1 MAPPA
6 SNTDEGPLARIWWLI
21 RAPLPGRG
29 GHSLR
34 MAAAC
39 SMVVLIG
46 EIWQIPDVAVPALC
60 TMAIWQ
66 KDRTT
71 NLLAGVAVNILI
83 ILILTLLF
91 LLIHLTLDHPVGL
104 VVAITLLSFGFFFL
118 GSASKLKPVSY
129 LLGLIV
135 VFALIVADQAPIGEI
150 ATRALLYADLFI
162 LVPGAVMMICGPLI
176 CPAPATLL
184 IRQIAARLRLCAT
197 LLEQPN
203 PDQLDYALATLRE
216 GASGMLKLLKMAK
229 LEKVLQKDP
238 LAHLEQATYSS
249 VAAVALAHAAF
260 RNGETQGRA
269 GDFSKTLRAMAEI
282 FSHNGYPQDIPLL
295 STPANTPALAQLAT
309 VLHSFTTPVE
319 PPPALTQTPPKK
331 SGFFAPDA
339 FSNPEHIRFAV
350 KGTAAV
356 LISYFIFTILD
367 WPGIHTCIITCF
379 IVALPTVGEMT
390 TKLRLRISGALVGG
404 SIGIASIIFIMPHL
418 HNIAAF
424 LVLIFVVSLFASWVK
439 NGDDRIAYAGFQ
451 IGLAFFLSDLKG
463 FGPTSDMTTARDRII
478 GILLGNFIT
487 YAVFTTFW
495 PSSAYDLIAGRC
507 RSLLQ
512 ALKQQTLLTSPNQQ
526 TQQAAT
532 IQEDL
537 SITERA
543 LEMAEAEP
551 AHMRTRMP
559 LLPTYAALTK
569 QAAILAE
576 DGLLPSKQQ
585 AVKQQ
590 LQDME
595 QALT

>member
-1 MAPPA
+1 MAQPA
-6 SNTDEGPLARIWWLI
+6 TDSDSSGLARLWWLI

-39 SMVVLIG
+39 AMVVLIG
-46 EIWQIPDVAVPALC
+46 EIWQVPDVAVPALC

-71 NLLAGVAVNILI
+71 NMLAGIAVNILI
-83 ILILTLLF
+83 VLILALLF
-91 LLIHLTLDHPVGL
+91 CLIHLTLDHPVGL
-104 VVAITLLSFGFFFL
+104 VVAVMLLSFGFFFL
-118 GSASKLKPVSY
+118 GSASKLKPVAY

-135 VFALIVADQAPIGEI
+135 VFALIVADQVPIGEL

-162 LVPGAVMMICGPLI
+162 LVPGAVMIIAGPLI

-184 IRQIAARLRLCAT
+184 TREIAARLRLCAT

-203 PDQLDYALATLRE
+203 TDQLDYARATLRE
-216 GASGMLKLLKMAK
+216 GAGGMLKLLKMAK
-229 LEKVLQKDP
+229 LEKVLRKDP
-238 LAHLEQATYSS
+238 LNHLEQAAYSS
-249 VAAVALAHAAF
+249 VAALALAHTAF
-260 RNGETQGRA
+260 RHGETQPQTLA
-269 GDFSKTLRAMAEI
+269 FSKTLRDMAEI
-282 FSHNGYPQDIPLL
+282 FSHNAYPQDVPRL
-295 STPANTPALAQLAT
+295 TPPDNAPALARLADILAT
-309 VLHSFTTPVE
+309 FADPVV
-319 PPPALTQTPPKK
+319 PQAPDTSSPQQK
-331 SGFFAPDA
+331 SGFFVPDA
-339 FSNPEHIRFAV
+339 FSNPEHVRFAV

-356 LISYFIFTILD
+356 LISYFIFTILN

-404 SIGIASIIFIMPHL
+404 TIGITSIIFVMPHL

-424 LVLIFVVSLFASWVK
+424 LLLIFVVSLFASWIK
-439 NGDDRIAYAGFQ
+439 NGDERIAYAGFQ

-487 YAVFTTFW
+487 YAVFTSFW
-495 PSSAYDLIAGRC
+495 PSSAYGPISQRWL
-507 RSLLQ
+507 
-512 ALKQQTLLTSPNQQ
+512 TLLNVLKKQ
-526 TQQAAT
+526 TTTTDTARQIRQAAT
-532 IQEDL
+532 IQEEL
-537 SITERA
+537 SSVERA
-543 LEMAEAEP
+543 LELAEAEP
-551 AHMRTRMP
+551 PHMRAHMP
-559 LLPTYAALTK
+559 LLPTYAVLTR
-569 QAAILAE
+569 QAAVLAE
-576 DGLLPSKQQ
+576 DGLLPSRQK
-585 AVKQQ
+585 AVEQH

>member
-1 MAPPA
+1 
-6 SNTDEGPLARIWWLI
+6 
-21 RAPLPGRG
+21 
-29 GHSLR
+29 
-34 MAAAC
+34 
-39 SMVVLIG
+39 
-46 EIWQIPDVAVPALC
+46 
-60 TMAIWQ
+60 
-66 KDRTT
+66 
-71 NLLAGVAVNILI
+71 
-83 ILILTLLF
+83 
-91 LLIHLTLDHPVGL
+91 
-104 VVAITLLSFGFFFL
+104 
-118 GSASKLKPVSY
+118 
-129 LLGLIV
+129 
-135 VFALIVADQAPIGEI
+135 
-150 ATRALLYADLFI
+150 
-162 LVPGAVMMICGPLI
+162 
-176 CPAPATLL
+176 
-184 IRQIAARLRLCAT
+184 
-197 LLEQPN
+197 
-203 PDQLDYALATLRE
+203 
-216 GASGMLKLLKMAK
+216 
-229 LEKVLQKDP
+229 
-238 LAHLEQATYSS
+238 
-249 VAAVALAHAAF
+249 
-260 RNGETQGRA
+260 
-269 GDFSKTLRAMAEI
+269 
-282 FSHNGYPQDIPLL
+282 
-295 STPANTPALAQLAT
+295 
-309 VLHSFTTPVE
+309 
-319 PPPALTQTPPKK
+319 
-331 SGFFAPDA
+331 PDA
-339 FSNPEHIRFAV
+339 FNNPEHIRFAV

-439 NGDDRIAYAGFQ
+439 NGDNRIAYAGFQ

-512 ALKQQTLLTSPNQQ
+512 ALKQQTILTSPSQQ

-537 SITERA
+537 SKTERA

-551 AHMRTRMP
+551 AHMRTRVP

>member
-83 ILILTLLF
+83 ILILALLF

-203 PDQLDYALATLRE
+203 PDQLDYARATLRE
-216 GASGMLKLLKMAK
+216 GAGGMLKLLKMAK

-238 LAHLEQATYSS
+238 LVHLEQATYSS

-260 RNGETQGRA
+260 RNGETQGEA

-507 RSLLQ
+507 RSLIQ
-512 ALKQQTLLTSPNQQ
+512 ALKQQTLLTCPSQQ

-537 SITERA
+537 SMAERA
-543 LEMAEAEP
+543 LETAEAEP

-576 DGLLPSKQQ
+576 DGLLPSKQR